1 MENSNPKILVL
12 GATGQVGGSV
22 LRLLSADLNVQ
33 TIAAAR
39 SPDKARH
46 LGASVRHLDLDRVE
60 SIAPALEGIE
70 RVFMATGYTVDML
83 RQSKDFLNAARR
95 AGVRHIVHL
104 GACGD
109 DDTRV
114 AHYGWH
120 QFIERYI
127 EWSGFSFT
135 HLRPEIFMQ
144 NLLGYGGESYVKEG
158 VIRHYVGSAR
168 LSWVDCEDV
177 AAVAAACL
185 LEPGKHAGQT
195 YRLGYEARTYD
206 SFPSSIL
213 RDVSTCL
220 GRCLRHPSKWR
231 PLSRPSPPSS
241 PVRAGNERGRCSA
254 GCCSLRLTA
263 SSPPRCGCSVCRR
276 QAFPKLP
283 PGSEPGALVR
293 PPGRGILLRLLV
305 RRSCL
310 LGRSDRA
317 G

>member
-1 MENSNPKILVL
+1 MENSNLKILVL

-22 LRLLSADLNVQ
+22 LRLLSADPNVQ

-46 LGASVRHLDLDRVE
+46 LGVSVRHLDLDRVE

-177 AAVAAACL
+177 ATVAAACL
-185 LEPGKHAGQT
+185 LEPVKHAGQT

-206 SFPSSIL
+206 DIAEIFTRVIGQPFSY
-213 RDVSTCL
+213 
-220 GRCLRHPSKWR
+220 
-231 PLSRPSPPSS
+231 
-241 PVRAGNERGRCSA
+241 
-254 GCCSLRLTA
+254 
-263 SSPPRCGCSVCRR
+263 
-276 QAFPKLP
+276 
-283 PGSEPGALVR
+283 EPR
-293 PPGRGILLRLLV
+293 PPEEFYRNVLAAGAEPAYMKCVFDSYSDFTAGKDIGADEVFDNFSALT
-305 RRSCL
+305 
-310 LGRSDRA
+310 GRSPRTLADFAQTHAKTFRY
-317 G
+317 